1 MEVLYSVTFIFKLFL
16 QNFKNSLLELRE
28 GKPFSAISLP
38 VVPRTEEDAERIRKR
53 GEKTKEGLYLDLMKR
68 LNEVYISFPGDEYV
82 YDTRQFLK
90 SKSFKSFNPKSELVK
105 LVLEVDSYLDN
116 LEFDK
121 MSSKLVVD
129 EESEDEENFELDSLI
144 C

>member
-1 MEVLYSVTFIFKLFL
+1 M
-16 QNFKNSLLELRE
+16 
-28 GKPFSAISLP
+28 
-38 VVPRTEEDAERIRKR
+38 
-53 GEKTKEGLYLDLMKR
+53 
-68 LNEVYISFPGDEYV
+68 
-82 YDTRQFLK
+82 
-90 SKSFKSFNPKSELVK
+90 K

-129 EESEDEENFELDSLI
+129 EESEDEEDFELDSLI

>member
-1 MEVLYSVTFIFKLFL
+1 MLYSVTFIFKLFL

-28 GKPFSAISLP
+28 GKPFSAMSLP

-53 GEKTKEGLYLDLMKR
+53 GEKTKEGLYIDLMKR
-68 LNEVYISFPGDEYV
+68 LNEAYISFPGDEYV
-82 YDTRQFLK
+82 CDTRQFLK

-129 EESEDEENFELDSLI
+129 EESEDEEDFELDSLI